1 MIQSAILL
9 IILIFLNAVFASAE
23 IAVISMNNS
32 KLKKMAEDGDKRAV
46 KLCRLTDQPS
56 RFLATIQ
63 VAITL
68 SGFLNSAFAADNF
81 SGPLANLL
89 MKTGIPVSE
98 SILRSVSMI
107 LITIILSYFNIVF
120 GELVPKRIAMKKTES
135 LSLALSGLLYGVSKF
150 FFPLV
155 ALLTVSTNGLLRL
168 LGINPNDNEDTLTEE
183 EIRMMLMEGNQQ
195 GILES
200 YENEMIQNVFEFDDI
215 SAQQICTHRLEVD
228 ALDVDDS
235 LETWDKIIQ
244 STRHTYYPIFKENK
258 DQIVG
263 ILDTR
268 DYFRMEVHTKD
279 SLRKQAIH
287 PVYFIPEDMKADI
300 LFQNMKSKRT
310 YFAVLLDEH
319 GGMSGIITVQDLI
332 EELVGDMYDANET
345 TPKEKIQPVSEN
357 CWNISGDAELDDV
370 QETVQVELPTDMYD
384 TFNGFICSII
394 EMIPRDGEQ
403 FQCAYKNLD
412 IHVHK
417 VENHIIRDT
426 TVTKNPIIHQEE
438 EDS

>member
-32 KLKKMAEDGDKRAV
+32 KLKKMTEDGDKRAV
-46 KLCRLTDQPS
+46 KLSRLTDQPS

-89 MKTGIPVSE
+89 YQTGIPVPE
-98 SILRSVSMI
+98 SVLRSISMI

-120 GELVPKRIAMKKTES
+120 GELVPKRIAMKKADS
-135 LSLALSGLLYGVSKF
+135 LALALSGLLCGVSKF

-155 ALLTVSTNGLLRL
+155 ALLTASTNGLLRL

-215 SAQQICTHRLEVD
+215 PAQQICTHRLDVH
-228 ALDVDDS
+228 ALDVDDD
-235 LETWDKIIQ
+235 LEEWN
-244 STRHTYYPIFKENK
+244 HTIWK
-258 DQIVG
+258 
-263 ILDTR
+263 
-268 DYFRMEVHTKD
+268 
-279 SLRKQAIH
+279 
-287 PVYFIPEDMKADI
+287 
-300 LFQNMKSKRT
+300 
-310 YFAVLLDEH
+310 
-319 GGMSGIITVQDLI
+319 SGIKSYIPHV
-332 EELVGDMYDANET
+332 
-345 TPKEKIQPVSEN
+345 TP
-357 CWNISGDAELDDV
+357 
-370 QETVQVELPTDMYD
+370 
-384 TFNGFICSII
+384 
-394 EMIPRDGEQ
+394 
-403 FQCAYKNLD
+403 
-412 IHVHK
+412 
-417 VENHIIRDT
+417 IIRSTKT
-426 TVTKNPIIHQEE
+426 TKIRL
-438 EDS
+438 

>member
-268 DYFRMEVHTKD
+268 DYFRMEVRTKD

-332 EELVGDMYDANET
+332 EELVGDMYDAN
-345 TPKEKIQPVSEN
+345 
-357 CWNISGDAELDDV
+357 
-370 QETVQVELPTDMYD
+370 
-384 TFNGFICSII
+384 
-394 EMIPRDGEQ
+394 
-403 FQCAYKNLD
+403 
-412 IHVHK
+412 
-417 VENHIIRDT
+417 
-426 TVTKNPIIHQEE
+426 
-438 EDS
+438 